1 MSKKLSKEEIDLKI
15 EKSVEKLERY
25 YNLYQYIYKLKKLI
39 SSLDKFLRGRFW
51 TIFIIY
57 TIILIL
63 LLK

>member
-15 EKSVEKLERY
+15 ENSVKKLEKY
-25 YNLYQYIYKLKKLI
+25 YNLYQYVYAIKKHI
-39 SSLDKFLRGRFW
+39 RVIDKFLRRRFW